1 MRIAVDAMGGDNA
14 PEVVIEGSLLAAR
27 EYPIE
32 ILLVGPQAT
41 VNELLDKHDLS
52 KIKIQV
58 INASQYVLMGEPAAD
73 AVKRKKRFFY
83 ARISPSFKSRSS

>member
-52 KIKIQV
+52 KIKI
-58 INASQYVLMGEPAAD
+58 
-73 AVKRKKRFFY
+73 
-83 ARISPSFKSRSS
+83 